1 MTLCCL
7 ILAHAKSA
15 VTARL
20 VRRMLDAGIAC
31 HIHVDAKAD
40 LVPFQRVL
48 PAEAH
53 LLPERIPVWWAG
65 FSMIEAVCR
74 LAEAALAEPAHTHF
88 LHLSGDTYPIK
99 PMPRLIEM
107 MTADADWIDSGEM
120 PPDDP
125 IRSRI
130 ERCYLPDC
138 AVGNLSQRES
148 YTDRHLDAGTAA
160 RLGEFGRAFAMK
172 QAGPFPWRY
181 SKGANWWLLRRETLL
196 RCLEVYRDRP
206 HIVDWFRYSA
216 HPDES
221 FFNSAV
227 LNLSGEPAAQG
238 CPILALW
245 DRHPRPY
252 EFSTLDDLPLLRGA
266 WQPLARKFAA
276 DSLPLLEAIDAELG
290 TAPG

>member
-7 ILAHAKSA
+7 ILAHAKPA

-20 VRRMLDAGIAC
+20 VRRMLGAGIAC
-31 HIHVDAKAD
+31 HVHVDAKAD
-40 LVPFQRVL
+40 LAPFQQAL

-53 LLPERIPVWWAG
+53 LLRERVEVWWAG

-74 LAEAALAEPAHTHF
+74 LAETALAQPAHTHF

-107 MTADADWIDSGEM
+107 MTADADWIDSGEV
-120 PPDDP
+120 PPGDP
-125 IRSRI
+125 ILSRI

-138 AVGNLSQRES
+138 AIGNLSQRES
-148 YTDRHLDAGTAA
+148 YTDRHLDAATVG
-160 RLGEFGRAFAMK
+160 RLDDFARAFSMK
-172 QAGPFPWRY
+172 QAGRFPWRY
-181 SKGANWWLLRRETLL
+181 AKGANWWLLRRETLL
-196 RCLEVYRDRP
+196 RCLDVYRHRP
-206 HIVDWFRYSA
+206 EIVDWFRYSA

-227 LNLSGEPAAQG
+227 LNLLGQPSPFG

-245 DRHPRPY
+245 DRQPRPY
-252 EFSTLDDLPLLRGA
+252 EFRTAEDLPLLRTA

-290 TAPG
+290 AAPG